1 MEASPVVGGADRI
14 ERSPDSMLR
23 VGPGTFRMV
32 GGGVFGEPGGMTE
45 PTAEQTTM
53 KRLERSRSD
62 RMLAGVCGG
71 LARTFG
77 IHPAFYRVGFVVL
90 TLIGGAGILI
100 YLAAALVI
108 PDEAKQDS
116 IAAEIL
122 RDARDRPWPLVG
134 LGLVATAVVVLLSRV
149 TLWPRGDAAWILLL
163 IAGLAIVVSTRRRAL
178 SPPPAVTAP
187 PEVSEAETTAVMPSP
202 AAVSEPARRGWGAGR
217 IFLVTL
223 GSLVALLLIAV
234 ATFLAIFPVHLS
246 HGVGNQAFTPAGI
259 SDLRRTYRLGVGD
272 LKIDLRNVRLPVGE
286 TPLKARVDIG
296 DLVVVV
302 PADAAVRAYGKARL
316 GYVNVL
322 GEEDDG
328 RNVDESIAGDGKRV
342 LDVDA
347 RVQVGSVRITRV
359 P

>member
-1 MEASPVVGGADRI
+1 M
-14 ERSPDSMLR
+14 
-23 VGPGTFRMV
+23 F
-32 GGGVFGEPGGMTE
+32 GVFGELGCMTE
-45 PTAEQTTM
+45 ERAEQTTM
-53 KRLERSRSD
+53 RRLERSRSD

-108 PDEAKQDS
+108 PDEDKQDS

-134 LGLVATAVVVLLSRV
+134 LGLVATAGVVLLSRV

-163 IAGLAIVVSTRRRAL
+163 LAGLAILFSARRKTP
-178 SPPPAVTAP
+178 S
-187 PEVSEAETTAVMPSP
+187 SP
-202 AAVSEPARRGWGAGR
+202 AAVTPPEGSETPSTAAPHSERSRWGAGR
-217 IFLVTL
+217 IILVTV
-223 GSLVALLLIAV
+223 GSLVALVLVCA

-246 HGVGNQAFTPAGI
+246 HGVGNRTFRPAGI
-259 SDLRRTYRLGVGD
+259 TDLERTYRLGVGD
-272 LKIDLRNVRLPVGE
+272 LRLDLRNIRLPVGV
-286 TPLKARVDIG
+286 TRLNARVDIG

-302 PADAAVRAYGKARL
+302 PADADVHAYGKARL
-316 GYVNVL
+316 GHVNVL
-322 GEEDDG
+322 GEEGDG
-328 RNVDESIAGDGKRV
+328 RNVDESIAAPGNRV
-342 LDVDA
+342 LVVDA

>member
-1 MEASPVVGGADRI
+1 MS
-14 ERSPDSMLR
+14 
-23 VGPGTFRMV
+23 
-32 GGGVFGEPGGMTE
+32 EPA
-45 PTAEQTTM
+45 AEQTTM
-53 KRLERSRSD
+53 RRLERVRSD

-108 PDEAKQDS
+108 PDEGKQDS

-134 LGLVATAVVVLLSRV
+134 LALVATAGVVLLSRV

-163 IAGLAIVVSTRRRAL
+163 LAGLAILFSARRKAL
-178 SPPPAVTAP
+178 PPAAAAPVEEPREAGGTA
-187 PEVSEAETTAVMPSP
+187 EAP
-202 AAVSEPARRGWGAGR
+202 AEAAPAERSGWGAGR
-217 IFLVTL
+217 IVLVTL
-223 GSLVALLLIAV
+223 GSLLALVLV
-234 ATFLAIFPVHLS
+234 ATAIFLAIFPVHLS
-246 HGVGNQAFTPAGI
+246 RGVGTKLYTPAGVV
-259 SDLRRTYRLGVGD
+259 DLRRTYRLGVGD
-272 LKIDLRNVRLPVGE
+272 LQVDLRNVRLPIGE
-286 TPLKARVDIG
+286 TRLDARVDVG

-302 PADAAVRAYGKARL
+302 PRDAAVRAYGSARL

-322 GEEDDG
+322 GDQDDG
-328 RNVDESIAGDGKRV
+328 RNADERITARGPRV
-342 LDVDA
+342 LVVDA

>member
-1 MEASPVVGGADRI
+1 
-14 ERSPDSMLR
+14 
-23 VGPGTFRMV
+23 MV
-32 GGGVFGEPGGMTE
+32 RTRVFGEPVGMTE
-45 PTAEQTTM
+45 PQAEQTTM

-108 PDEAKQDS
+108 PDEGKQDS

-163 IAGLAIVVSTRRRAL
+163 LAGLAIVLSTRRKAL
-178 SPPPAVTAP
+178 SPPATAAQPEASETVSTAVTP
-187 PEVSEAETTAVMPSP
+187 PP
-202 AAVSEPARRGWGAGR
+202 AAVTEPPRRRWGAGR
-217 IFLVTL
+217 IVLVTI
-223 GSLVALLLIAV
+223 GSLVALLLVCA

-246 HGVGNQAFTPAGI
+246 HGVGNQTFTPAGI

-328 RNVDESIAGDGKRV
+328 RNVDESIAGAGKRV
-342 LDVDA
+342 LVVDA

>member
-1 MEASPVVGGADRI
+1 MAASGVVREPVC
-14 ERSPDSMLR
+14 
-23 VGPGTFRMV
+23 
-32 GGGVFGEPGGMTE
+32 MTE
-45 PTAEQTTM
+45 PTAEQTAM

-77 IHPAFYRVGFVVL
+77 IHPAFYRVAFVVL

-163 IAGLAIVVSTRRRAL
+163 IAGLAIVVSTRRKAL
-178 SPPPAVTAP
+178 SAPAPAAP
-187 PEVSEAETTAVMPSP
+187 PEASEAETTTVMPPP
-202 AAVSEPARRGWGAGR
+202 AAMPEPGRRRWGAGR

-246 HGVGNQAFTPAGI
+246 HGIGTQTFTPTGV
-259 SDLRRTYRLGVGD
+259 SDLRQTYRLGVGD

-296 DLVVVV
+296 DLIVVV
-302 PADAAVRAYGKARL
+302 PADAAVHAYGKARL

-328 RNVDESIAGDGKRV
+328 RNVDERIAGAGKRV
-342 LDVDA
+342 IVVDA

-359 P
+359 R

>member
-1 MEASPVVGGADRI
+1 MAGIGVVG
-14 ERSPDSMLR
+14 EH
-23 VGPGTFRMV
+23 V
-32 GGGVFGEPGGMTE
+32 GMTE
-45 PTAEQTTM
+45 PTAEQTTIE
-53 KRLERSRSD
+53 RLERSRSD

-100 YLAAALVI
+100 YLAAAVVI
-108 PDEAKQDS
+108 PDEGKQDS

-134 LGLVATAVVVLLSRV
+134 LGLVATAVMVLLSRV

-163 IAGLAIVVSTRRRAL
+163 LAGLAIVVSTRRGAH
-178 SPPPAVTAP
+178 SSA
-187 PEVSEAETTAVMPSP
+187 P
-202 AAVSEPARRGWGAGR
+202 AAVPPEMPEAESTTVVAPPPTAEPSDRRWGVAR
-217 IFLVTL
+217 IFLVAL
-223 GSLVALLLIAV
+223 GSLVALLLVSV
-234 ATFLAIFPVHLS
+234 AIFLAIFPVHLS
-246 HGVGNQAFTPAGI
+246 HGVGNQTFTPTGI
-259 SDLRRTYRLGVGD
+259 SDLRDTYRLGVGE
-272 LKIDLRNVRLPVGE
+272 LRIDLRNVRLPVGE

-302 PADAAVRAYGKARL
+302 PADATVRAYGKARL
-316 GYVNVL
+316 GHVNVL

-328 RNVDESIAGDGKRV
+328 RNVDESSAEVGKRALV
-342 LDVDA
+342 VDA
-347 RVQVGSVRITRV
+347 GVQVGSVRITRV

>member
-1 MEASPVVGGADRI
+1 
-14 ERSPDSMLR
+14 
-23 VGPGTFRMV
+23 MV
-32 GGGVFGEPGGMTE
+32 RTRVFGEPVGMTE
-45 PTAEQTTM
+45 PQAEQTTM

-108 PDEAKQDS
+108 PDEGKQDS

-163 IAGLAIVVSTRRRAL
+163 LAGLAIVLSTRRKAL
-178 SPPPAVTAP
+178 SPPATAAQ
-187 PEVSEAETTAVMPSP
+187 PEVSETVSTAVTPP
-202 AAVSEPARRGWGAGR
+202 PVAVAEPPRRRWGAGR
-217 IFLVTL
+217 IVLVTI
-223 GSLVALLLIAV
+223 GSLVALLLVCA

-246 HGVGNQAFTPAGI
+246 HGVGNQRFTPAGI

-328 RNVDESIAGDGKRV
+328 RNVDESIAGAGKRV
-342 LDVDA
+342 LVVDA

>member
-1 MEASPVVGGADRI
+1 
-14 ERSPDSMLR
+14 
-23 VGPGTFRMV
+23 
-32 GGGVFGEPGGMTE
+32 MTE
-45 PTAEQTTM
+45 PTAEHTTIG
-53 KRLERSRSD
+53 RLERSRSD

-108 PDEAKQDS
+108 PDEGKQDS

-163 IAGLAIVVSTRRRAL
+163 LAGLAIVVSARRKAF
-178 SPPPAVTAP
+178 SPPAAAGPPQVSEAPTEVTPPPA
-187 PEVSEAETTAVMPSP
+187 AVP
-202 AAVSEPARRGWGAGR
+202 EPARRRWGAGR

-223 GSLVALLLIAV
+223 GSLVALLLAAV

-246 HGVGNQAFTPAGI
+246 HGVGNQTFTPTGI
-259 SDLRRTYRLGVGD
+259 GDLRQTYRLGVGD

-296 DLVVVV
+296 DLVVIV
-302 PADAAVRAYGKARL
+302 PAGAAVRAYGKARL

-328 RNVDESIAGDGKRV
+328 RNVDERIAGAGKRV
-342 LDVDA
+342 LAVDA

>member
-1 MEASPVVGGADRI
+1 MAGIGVVG
-14 ERSPDSMLR
+14 EH
-23 VGPGTFRMV
+23 V
-32 GGGVFGEPGGMTE
+32 GMTE
-45 PTAEQTTM
+45 PTAEQTTIT
-53 KRLERSRSD
+53 RLERSRSD

-100 YLAAALVI
+100 YLAAAVVI
-108 PDEAKQDS
+108 PDEGKQDS

-163 IAGLAIVVSTRRRAL
+163 LAGLAIVVSTRRGAH
-178 SPPPAVTAP
+178 SAAAAP
-187 PEVSEAETTAVMPSP
+187 PEMPEAESTTVVAPPPTAVTEPS
-202 AAVSEPARRGWGAGR
+202 SRRWGVAR

-223 GSLVALLLIAV
+223 GSLVALLLVSV
-234 ATFLAIFPVHLS
+234 AIFLAIFPVHLS
-246 HGVGNQAFTPAGI
+246 HGVGNQTFTPTGI
-259 SDLRRTYRLGVGD
+259 SDLRDTYRLGLGE
-272 LKIDLRNVRLPVGE
+272 LRIDLRNVRLPVGE

-302 PADAAVRAYGKARL
+302 PASATVRAYGKARL

-328 RNVDESIAGDGKRV
+328 RNVDESSVEVGKRV
-342 LDVDA
+342 LVVDA

>member
-1 MEASPVVGGADRI
+1 MSRCVGLDHAC
-14 ERSPDSMLR
+14 
-23 VGPGTFRMV
+23 V
-32 GGGVFGEPGGMTE
+32 MTE
-45 PTAEQTTM
+45 PVAEQTTI

-100 YLAAALVI
+100 YLAAA
-108 PDEAKQDS
+108 
-116 IAAEIL
+116 
-122 RDARDRPWPLVG
+122 
-134 LGLVATAVVVLLSRV
+134 VVVLLSRV

-163 IAGLAIVVSTRRRAL
+163 LAGLAIVVSTRRRAL
-178 SPPPAVTAP
+178 SPSAAAAP
-187 PEVSEAETTAVMPSP
+187 PEASEEEPTAVTPPTP
-202 AAVSEPARRGWGAGR
+202 ALPEPARRRWGVAR

-223 GSLVALLLIAV
+223 GSLAAILLVSVAI
-234 ATFLAIFPVHLS
+234 FLAIFPVHLS
-246 HGVGNQAFTPAGI
+246 HGVGNQTFTPTGI
-259 SDLRRTYRLGVGD
+259 SDLRGTYRLGVGD
-272 LKIDLRNVRLPVGE
+272 LQIDLRNVRLPVGE

-302 PADAAVRAYGKARL
+302 PADATVRAYGKARL

-328 RNVDESIAGDGKRV
+328 RNVDESTTGAGKRV
-342 LDVDA
+342 LVVDA

>member
-1 MEASPVVGGADRI
+1 MARCVGLDHA
-14 ERSPDSMLR
+14 R
-23 VGPGTFRMV
+23 V
-32 GGGVFGEPGGMTE
+32 MTE
-45 PTAEQTTM
+45 PVAEQTTI

-100 YLAAALVI
+100 YLAAAIVI
-108 PDEAKQDS
+108 PDEGKQDS

-163 IAGLAIVVSTRRRAL
+163 LAGLAIVVSTRRRAL
-178 SPPPAVTAP
+178 SPSAAAAP
-187 PEVSEAETTAVMPSP
+187 PEASEEEP
-202 AAVSEPARRGWGAGR
+202 AAVTPPAPALPEPARRRWGVAR
-217 IFLVTL
+217 IFLVAF
-223 GSLVALLLIAV
+223 GSLAAILLVSVAI
-234 ATFLAIFPVHLS
+234 FLAIFPVHLS
-246 HGVGNQAFTPAGI
+246 HGVGNQTFTPTGI
-259 SDLRRTYRLGVGD
+259 SDLRGTYRLGVGD
-272 LKIDLRNVRLPVGE
+272 LQIDLRNVRLPVGE

-302 PADAAVRAYGKARL
+302 PADATVRAYGKARL

-328 RNVDESIAGDGKRV
+328 RNVDESTTGAGKRV
-342 LDVDA
+342 LVVDA